1 MPALP
6 EWIMILVMRRH
17 LVLMFA
23 AACMTFAMVSV
34 SAADDRARIAL
45 VIGNGDY
52 KGGRLST
59 TPDDAKLIAK
69 TLRDLGFDVVDHQDI
84 DLAGMKQAIQDLGDR
99 LLAAGSNAVG
109 VFFYAGHGVQVGGE
123 NYLIPIGVDTDGSI
137 GDVAVKATTV
147 FTALETAGNGINFV
161 LLDASYTNRYARAF
175 GSRKAGMAAMKPPDG
190 TLVSFS
196 SAPDKKAVKTSGDNS
211 NYSKALVK
219 NMETQGT
226 PVTQLF
232 QLVRMNV
239 MGGSL
244 TKQIPWE
251 KSALKAEFIFA
262 PEE

>member
-34 SAADDRARIAL
+34 SVADDRARIAL

-99 LLAAGSNAVG
+99 LLDYKG
-109 VFFYAGHGVQVGGE
+109 
-123 NYLIPIGVDTDGSI
+123 
-137 GDVAVKATTV
+137 
-147 FTALETAGNGINFV
+147 
-161 LLDASYTNRYARAF
+161 
-175 GSRKAGMAAMKPPDG
+175 AGMTFAMVSVSAADDPPV
-190 TLVSFS
+190 LRW
-196 SAPDKKAVKTSGDNS
+196 
-211 NYSKALVK
+211 L
-219 NMETQGT
+219 
-226 PVTQLF
+226 
-232 QLVRMNV
+232 
-239 MGGSL
+239 
-244 TKQIPWE
+244 
-251 KSALKAEFIFA
+251 
-262 PEE
+262 